1 MPTIENQMAKLQ
13 VKTPGVENPVLELQL
28 GVNRVGRSP
37 DSHLRIDHP
46 TVSSTHCEVLVTE
59 DAMLLRDC
67 GSTNGTYVNGQRVME
82 AALHAGETFVLGN
95 VEVVVETTA
104 VTVAIPQFEKAQIAP
119 PVLLPDGAMLCP
131 QHPEV
136 RATYQCTQ
144 CHAVMCEA
152 CLHRMKRRGGQ
163 SFDLCPHCSGHC
175 KSLVAAPEPPKKKSL
190 LDHLKKTLKVPTT
203 HSRRR

>member
-1 MPTIENQMAKLQ
+1 MAKLH
-13 VKTPGVENPVLELQL
+13 VKTDGTNSHVLELRL
-28 GVNRVGRSP
+28 GVNRVGCSP
-37 DSHLRIDHP
+37 ENHLQIDHP
-46 TVSSTHCEVLVTE
+46 TVSSTHCEVVVTE

-95 VEVVVETTA
+95 VEVAVETTD
-104 VTVAIPQFEKAQIAP
+104 VTVAIPQFEQAQAAP

-163 SFDLCPHCSGHC
+163 SFALCPRCSGHC
-175 KSLVAAPEPPKKKSL
+175 KSLAVAPERPKKKTL
-190 LDHLKKTLKVPTT
+190 LDHLKKTLKVP
-203 HSRRR
+203 